1 MRYIS
6 VVPLVLCI
14 AFISGCASRYKAFT
28 LVEGSGD
35 ETTSQSTATSL
46 DPNSHELVEE
56 NREDKLQIKRQ
67 VLVDRRTGKLYY
79 FDDLNGPLKSFSEN
93 K

>member
-6 VVPLVLCI
+6 VVPLVLCV
-14 AFISGCASRYKAFT
+14 AFISGCACRYKAFT

-35 ETTSQSTATSL
+35 ETTSSSSTTSS
-46 DPNSHELVEE
+46 DPNLHELVGESS
-56 NREDKLQIKRQ
+56 DSKLKIKRQ